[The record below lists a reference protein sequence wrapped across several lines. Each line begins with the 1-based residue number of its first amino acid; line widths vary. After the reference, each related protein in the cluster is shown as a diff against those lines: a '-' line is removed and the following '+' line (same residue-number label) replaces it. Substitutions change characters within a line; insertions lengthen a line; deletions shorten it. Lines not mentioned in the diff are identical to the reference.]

1 MNYKTL
7 SRLSTLLSKNFAEE
21 LLRLLVSYKTI
32 SASEAASRLDLHIK
46 TAQDFLDELTALNIA
61 GKEEVFERKRPY
73 FRYTLKNPK
82 LNIEFDLYSL
92 YDASDEDVRL
102 KQRIREKVN
111 SGAIFTTSGSNDFI
125 SSVTVFFGK
134 GRQRKERKLSLTIS
148 QGKFL
153 YHLPFPTADYL
164 SIQQIIKK
172 AGLDKTCTSEILDI
186 IKILK
191 EFNVIEFSR

>member
-1 MNYKTL
+1 M
-7 SRLSTLLSKNFAEE
+7 KN
-21 LLRLLVSYKTI
+21 
-32 SASEAASRLDLHIK
+32 
-46 TAQDFLDELTALNIA
+46 Q
-61 GKEEVFERKRPY
+61 
-73 FRYTLKNPK
+73 K
-82 LNIEFDLYSL
+82 LNIEFDLCSL

-102 KQRIREKVN
+102 KQQIREKVN

-125 SSVTVFFGK
+125 SSVTVFTGK

-172 AGLDKTCTSEILDI
+172 ASLDKTYTSEILDI

>member
-1 MNYKTL
+1 MDFKTL

-82 LNIEFDLYSL
+82 LNIEFDLCSL
-92 YDASDEDVRL
+92 YDASDEDFRL
-102 KQRIREKVN
+102 KQRIREKLN

-125 SSVTVFFGK
+125 SSVTVFTGK

-172 AGLDKTCTSEILDI
+172 AGLDSSFNAEIFDI
-186 IKILK
+186 VEVLK
-191 EFNVIEFSR
+191 EFDIIDY